1 MDGKIAIYEKSH
13 WHLLRCGNMIGLR
26 FVVFSLHNMDSCVSS
41 DSRCIYKSLN
51 QHYERIYL
59 K

>member
-26 FVVFSLHNMDSCVSS
+26 FVVFFSIIWTVVLVVIADVFI
-41 DSRCIYKSLN
+41 SR
-51 QHYERIYL
+51 
-59 K
+59 